1 MQRIELDFVRLPR
14 GGRLGWVLLAAGALA
29 AFVAVERH
37 GAWLAEAGHW
47 EQKASELRKMGKRAA
62 VELREPRRD
71 QGALAQEVR
80 AANLVL
86 RQLNIPWPRL
96 FRELESAVDGSVA
109 LLSIQPDAAHRV
121 LRVEGEA
128 RDYRALLDFVDRL
141 DAAGLFASAHLA
153 SHQTRAEGARAV
165 GFALLA
171 GWVEPRG
178 EN

>member
-1 MQRIELDFVRLPR
+1 MQRIELDFVRAPR
-14 GGRLGWVLLAAGALA
+14 AGWIGWALLAAGALA

-37 GAWLAEAGHW
+37 AAWLTEARHW
-47 EQKASELRKMGKRAA
+47 EQKAGELRQMGKRAA

-71 QGALAQEVR
+71 QAELAQEVR

-86 RQLNIPWPRL
+86 RQLNIPWPQL

-109 LLSIQPDAAHRV
+109 LLSIQPDAANRV

-128 RDYRALLDFVDRL
+128 RDYRALLAFVDRL

-171 GWVEPRG
+171 GWVEARG
-178 EN
+178 GN